1 MIPLFFCRKAYC
13 PSLSGLGVAACNG
26 DVVGAD
32 AVNGAW
38 LELNGAIFRHEGDA
52 EAARLWLPLIKL
64 FNDLAMRSRPRQRP
78 TEESHAVAERCQ
90 RGIDRALELTTR
102 REMLREYYRECAS
115 VHVEATCR
123 NAFSTAADSEPG
135 QQLAIVLLGCREAY
149 CRWIPGKDVEA
160 CRSEFVPTASAV
172 ERAWPALFSAILD
185 IDAKLFAP
193 AITQTTL
200 RLYARLPERPP
211 E

>member
-1 MIPLFFCRKAYC
+1 MIPLFSCRKAYC
-13 PSLSGLGVAACNG
+13 PSLSGLGVLACNG

-32 AVNGAW
+32 AVNRAW
-38 LELNGAIFRHEGDA
+38 LELNGAIFRNAG
-52 EAARLWLPLIKL
+52 AARLWAPLIKL
-64 FNDLAMRSRPRQRP
+64 FNDLALRSPPGQRP
-78 TEESHAVAERCQ
+78 TEESQAVVERCE
-90 RGIDRALELTTR
+90 RGVDRALELTTR

-115 VHVEATCR
+115 VQVESTCR

-149 CRWIPGKDVEA
+149 CPWIPGNDVEA
-160 CRSEFVPTASAV
+160 CSSEFVPTASAV

-185 IDAKLFAP
+185 IDAKPFKP
-193 AITQTTL
+193 AITNATL

-211 E
+211 G